1 MVKYVD
7 AASYTTQLGVPE
19 RILCAEVYISKF
31 IGNKD
36 MFSRIGMISNIV
48 RERYSSLL
56 SFQPASLP

>member
-7 AASYTTQLGVPE
+7 AASYITQRGVPE
-19 RILCAEVYISKF
+19 IIICAEVHIPTF

-36 MFSRIGMISNIV
+36 MFIRIGMISNIV

-56 SFQPASLP
+56 SFQPASFP